1 VRSPTVDHLAHVLP
15 VELPEALH
23 AQIEEARALLRA
35 DARAAG
41 SDPAL
46 VDAALNAAV
55 NRYASAHVHAFIGI
69 LVEREV
75 REQLDLRR
83 RPRP

>member
-1 VRSPTVDHLAHVLP
+1 MRSPTIDHSAHVLP

-35 DARAAG
+35 DARAAAT
-41 SDPAL
+41 DPAL
-46 VDAALNAAV
+46 VDAAVNAAV
-55 NRYASAHVHAFIGI
+55 NRYACAHVHAFIGI

-75 REQLDLRR
+75 REQLHLRR
-83 RPRP
+83 GPRP